1 MKCSHVREELPALV
15 YGDLQPEPR
24 DRLQEHLAACPAC
37 LQELAAL
44 ERVRGML
51 DRVPAPEVQV
61 DVARL
66 YREAARRQ
74 GDRLRAWRRAAYA
87 LGAAAAAV
95 LLLTIGLNL
104 DVRIES
110 HQVVVRWGAPR
121 SLSKEE
127 PVPEK
132 HQEREIVQ
140 VETPLPAET
149 VAEMRTLSE
158 LVQLLAKDIE
168 ARDDRLQLD
177 MARLRATVRDLQ
189 RKTSEQWADAQ
200 RDIAGMYT
208 LQTSQ
213 HKKGLVP

>member
-24 DRLQEHLAACPAC
+24 DRLREHLTACPAC

-51 DRVPAPEVQV
+51 DGVPAPEVQV
-61 DVARL
+61 DLARL

-87 LGAAAAAV
+87 VGAAAAAV
-95 LLLTIGLNL
+95 LLLAIGLNL
-104 DVRIES
+104 NVRIES
-110 HQVVVRWGAPR
+110 HQVVVRWGTPPAVP
-121 SLSKEE
+121 KEE
-127 PVPEK
+127 PAPERQQV
-132 HQEREIVQ
+132 QETVHI
-140 VETPLPAET
+140 ETPLPAET
-149 VAEMRTLSE
+149 VAEMRTLGE

-200 RDIAGMYT
+200 RDISGMYT

-213 HKKGLVP
+213 SKKGAIP